1 MADATGARS
10 ERGGGG
16 ERGDEHPAAP
26 PLPPGRVVELPKRGR
41 MFVRELPGPPKA
53 PTLLLLHGWTATA
66 DLNWFTAYGSLG
78 RTYRVVAPDLRG
90 HGRGVRS
97 RRPFRMRDATDD
109 AAALL
114 DVLGLTSVIAVGYS
128 MGGAVAQ
135 LLWRRHR
142 ERVGGLVLCATSRT
156 FAASPPERAMFTALG
171 GLSVAARVTPG
182 IVRRQVADRMIGS
195 RVTEGSV
202 ADWATG
208 ELRRGDPAAV
218 LDAGRAIGRFDS
230 RSWAGEI
237 DVPAAVVVTLN
248 DSLVAP
254 ARQLALARS
263 IPDATVHPVE
273 GDHGVC
279 VAAPR
284 RFVPVLLEACRSVA
298 SRARRAGHA
307 GAAATP
313 IVL

>member
-1 MADATGARS
+1 MTQAIRD
-10 ERGGGG
+10 
-16 ERGDEHPAAP
+16 HPGAP
-26 PLPPGRVVELPKRGR
+26 PLPAGRHVELPRRGQ
-41 MFVRELPGPPKA
+41 MFVREVSGPPGA

-66 DLNWFTAYGSLG
+66 DLNWFTAYSALG
-78 RTYRVVAPDLRG
+78 RSYRLVAPDLRG

-109 AAALL
+109 TAALL
-114 DVLGLTSVIAVGYS
+114 DTLGSGPVIAVGYS

-135 LLWRRHR
+135 LLWRRHPQHVR
-142 ERVGGLVLCATSRT
+142 GLVLCATSRT
-156 FAASPPERAMFTALG
+156 FAASPPEKVMFTALG

-195 RVTEGSV
+195 RVTEGSL

-230 RSWAGEI
+230 RRWAGEI
-237 DVPAAVVVTLN
+237 DVPTAVVLTLRDN
-248 DSLVAP
+248 LVAP
-254 ARQLALARS
+254 ARQRALART
-263 IPDATVHPVE
+263 IPGATVHPVE

-279 VAAPR
+279 VAEPR
-284 RFVPVLLEACRSVA
+284 LFVPALLDACRSVA
-298 SRARRAGHA
+298 ARAARPHP
-307 GAAATP
+307 AATDGRR
-313 IVL
+313 